1 MFNLVSKDVRD
12 LLQALIFIILFT
24 FIITRLIGTTV
35 SKTKVFLAIFLSFS
49 STAVA
54 YFFLFLKGN
63 PERIYEFNPS
73 NGLYILFV
81 IITTMFMILIFEM
94 LSDHSKEKPAYTSVF
109 SLKKIR
115 NWFKRQR
122 RYLQVL
128 RIAIKNGISTKTFRN
143 NQESVAISLRKT
155 LEECGG
161 VFIKFGQVLSTRTD
175 LLPLN
180 FIEELSKLQEN
191 VKYLTKEEVESVL
204 KTELHGA
211 IENTFESFDMEPIA
225 AASIGQVHR
234 AILKDGNQ
242 EVVVKLLRPNV
253 TNNLKIDLDI
263 LIRLSN
269 TLSKKSELARNI
281 GMKSLAKGFAE
292 AMLEEID
299 FKIEARNSI
308 QISEAMKDMKTN
320 VKVPVIYQE
329 ISTSKLLVIEYIEG
343 VTVKNGVGILEK
355 LNLDKREFQK
365 EIFDTILHQIFTSG
379 VFHADPH
386 PGNVYILNDGRPAL
400 IDFGSVGKLGTI
412 QQAGFKRLMVGLE
425 KKNAYLFMD
434 GLLDLIEP
442 KSNINK
448 YQLEQA
454 LSQFLIN
461 NTSDAQNTEQIIHD
475 LFGLMNEFELSFY
488 PMVAGAFRSL
498 ITLQGT
504 LEIID
509 NNFDIMIEAK
519 RFAEEHMSVIN
530 NNKSVSDIVYNEAL
544 SLLPILSRIPRKF
557 DDLTTKIE
565 NGNFT
570 VRINFFGEKDNVN
583 FVNYIVAQVL
593 TILAGTAFGGISVGL
608 LLVSNQKNPSILNFL
623 DVFAYLG
630 LTLSSIFLI
639 RVMIQALRKSNMDNL
654 DNK

>member
-1 MFNLVSKDVRD
+1 MF
-12 LLQALIFIILFT
+12 FT
-24 FIITRLIGTTV
+24 FIITRLIGTRV
-35 SKTKVFLAIFLSFS
+35 SKTKVFLAIFLGFS
-49 STAVA
+49 LTAVA
-54 YFFLFLKGN
+54 YFFLFLKDS
-63 PERIYEFNPS
+63 PELIYEFNPS

-81 IITTMFMILIFEM
+81 IITTMFIILIFEM
-94 LSDHSKEKPAYTSVF
+94 LSNHSKEESASTMVF
-109 SLKKIR
+109 SLRKIR

-128 RIAIKNGISTKTFRN
+128 TIAMKNSISTKKTFRN

-191 VKYLTKEEVESVL
+191 VKYLTKAEVENVL
-204 KTELHGA
+204 NTELPGA
-211 IENTFESFDMEPIA
+211 IENTFKSFDMEPIA

-234 AILKDGNQ
+234 AILKNSNQ
-242 EVVVKLLRPNV
+242 QVVVKILRPNV

-263 LIRLSN
+263 LIRFSN

-281 GMKSLAKGFAE
+281 GMKSLAIGFAE

-299 FKIEARNSI
+299 FRIEARNSI

-343 VTVKNGVGILEK
+343 VTVKNGVDILEK
-355 LNLDKREFQK
+355 LNIDKREFQK
-365 EIFDTILHQIFTSG
+365 EIFDTILQQIFTSG

-386 PGNVYILNDGRPAL
+386 PGNVYILHDGRPAL
-400 IDFGSVGKLGTI
+400 IDFGSVGRLGTI
-412 QQAGFKRLMVGLE
+412 QQAGFKRLMVGLN

-442 KSNINK
+442 HSNINK

-509 NNFDIMIEAK
+509 DNFDIMIEAK
-519 RFAEEHMSVIN
+519 RFAQEHMNIIN
-530 NNKSVSDIVYNEAL
+530 NNQTLREVAYNEAL
-544 SLLPILSRIPRKF
+544 SIMPILTRIPRKI
-557 DDLTTKIE
+557 DDLTTKME
-565 NGNFT
+565 NGNLT
-570 VRINFFGEKDNVN
+570 VRINFFGEKDNVKY
-583 FVNYIVAQVL
+583 VNYIVAQIL
-593 TILAGTAFGGISVGL
+593 TLLAGTAFGGISIGL
-608 LLVSNQKNPSILNFL
+608 LSVSNQKNHNILHFL

-630 LTLSSIFLI
+630 LTLSAIFLI
-639 RVMIQALRKSNMDNL
+639 RVMIQALRRSIT
-654 DNK
+654 